1 MWTYGQ
7 VVSLRDPCLAAWLG
21 QHLPALLPHSLATP
35 DVATGSGMSWATSL
49 HPSHQVSYMSNPSQ
63 PPHVTILTT
72 VCVL

>member
-35 DVATGSGMSWATSL
+35 DVVTGSGMSWATSL
-49 HPSHQVSYMSNPSQ
+49 HPLHQVSYMPNSLHMS
-63 PPHVTILTT
+63 LS
-72 VCVL
+72 